1 MYLLLH
7 KCSCLANLFFAF
19 FVVVVVT
26 FLLFHFGYL
35 QKLFADIYLSFSKN
49 ISVNITPKL
58 NLKDIHKM
66 YRTLNALCTFHCVK
80 IVRIRSYFG
89 PHFPAFGLN
98 KERYSVSL
106 RIPSECGIMRARI
119 TPNRDTFYA
128 VFNLG
133 FTFSFW

>member
-49 ISVNITPKL
+49 ISVDITPKL
-58 NLKDIHKM
+58 NLKDVHKM
-66 YRTLNALCTFHCVK
+66 YGTSYKRLMYILLRENYSYSKLFWSAFS
-80 IVRIRSYFG
+80 RIRT
-89 PHFPAFGLN
+89 
-98 KERYSVSL
+98 E
-106 RIPSECGIMRARI
+106 
-119 TPNRDTFYA
+119 
-128 VFNLG
+128 
-133 FTFSFW
+133 